1 MGAGGGATVAAIAA
15 VRKRRR
21 REILDAFRLA
31 DATAPERARTIESLG
46 LAGNRELD
54 HFIEER
60 LIVPGSRAGSMYL
73 DESAWV
79 AHRDAS
85 SSRQMR
91 IIAAAVLFLLA
102 LGAALLVNLVGGS
115 Q

>member
-1 MGAGGGATVAAIAA
+1 
-15 VRKRRR
+15 
-21 REILDAFRLA
+21 
-31 DATAPERARTIESLG
+31 
-46 LAGNRELD
+46 
-54 HFIEER
+54 
-60 LIVPGSRAGSMYL
+60 MYL